1 VIPLAKLVYVLDDDE
16 HIRTLIEK
24 FLVYEGFQVKTFKTG
39 QSLLLALEANKPD
52 CFVLDVML
60 PDVSGFQI
68 CTKIRQESNIPI
80 LFVSAK
86 GEEMDR
92 ILGIELGGDDYVTKP
107 FSGRELAVRV
117 KALLRRS
124 AHSDS
129 STEMGEFLLGNMTF
143 KLDQREIVVNEQPI
157 SFTAKEY
164 DLFLLLAK
172 NSPKAFSRE
181 ELLRKIWKWE
191 VIDGTRSVDDLV
203 KRIRRKLLEAF
214 ADVEIKTVF
223 GFGYKVSSEVKRD
236 LDENKE

>member
-1 VIPLAKLVYVLDDDE
+1 MAKLVYVLDDDE
-16 HIRTLIEK
+16 HIRLLIEK
-24 FLVYEGFQVKTFKTG
+24 FLVYEGFSVKTFKNG
-39 QSLLLALEANKPD
+39 ESLLEASSLSKPD
-52 CFVLDVML
+52 CYVLDVML
-60 PDVSGFQI
+60 PDMSGFQI

-92 ILGIELGGDDYVTKP
+92 ILGIELGGDDYITKP

-124 AHSDS
+124 SQ
-129 STEMGEFLLGNMTF
+129 TEVGHDLGDFTLGNCTF
-143 KLDQREIVVNEQPI
+143 DLNQREIRTTMPI
-157 SFTAKEY
+157 PFTAKEY

-203 KRIRRKLLEAF
+203 KRIRRKLAEAN

-223 GFGYKVSSEVKRD
+223 GFGYKVAADGKKDDHENSE
-236 LDENKE
+236 